1 MLHTL
6 TLSLTS
12 QKDFLVKILKIPFS
26 DLRNTFYLGQFFILY
41 SFVSTIIKIAQLASE
56 ELSQLA
62 QLSLVPWNQ
71 A

>member
-12 QKDFLVKILKIPFS
+12 QKYFLVKILKIPFC

-41 SFVSTIIKIAQLASE
+41 SFVYTRIKIAQLASE

-62 QLSLVPWNQ
+62 QLSLVP
-71 A
+71 